1 MDMQKN
7 IRVNR
12 EHKDSLFRFIFS
24 DKKALLSLYNAV
36 NDSDYTDKELLEIY
50 TMEDF
55 VYMGMKNDVS
65 FLIDWN
71 LNLFEH
77 QSTYNP
83 NMPLRG
89 FMYMASSFKKY
100 VELNRLDLYSSKL
113 IRIPVPRYFVFYN
126 GKRPMEDEV
135 LFRLTDQMEG
145 TDAAEK
151 SCTEF
156 TAHMVNINEGHSPKM
171 MERCPMLY
179 EYSIFIGEIRKNTEA
194 GMMLVEA
201 IDTAVDEC
209 IKRGILADI
218 LRSNRA
224 EVTDML
230 LKEYDEAFHIASEKE
245 ISFEEGRQLERAN
258 TEKERQRAE
267 EERNRA
273 EAEKNRAEK
282 EKNKAQEEKKRA
294 DKEKQR
300 ADEVELKN
308 KILIARLRGET
319 VEKIAEN
326 LGVDADQVQKVL
338 NNI

>member
-113 IRIPVPRYFVFYN
+113 IWIPVPRYFVFYN

-135 LFRLTDQMEG
+135 LLRLTDQMEG
-145 TDAAEK
+145 TDASGK

-156 TAHMVNINEGHSPKM
+156 TAHMVNINEGHSLKM
-171 MERCPMLY
+171 MERCPRLY
-179 EYSIFIGEIRKNTEA
+179 EYSIFVGEIRKNTEA
-194 GMMLVEA
+194 GMILVDA
-201 IDTAVDEC
+201 INTAVDEC

-245 ISFEEGRQLERAN
+245 ISFEEGRQMERMN

-267 EERNRA
+267 A
-273 EAEKNRAEK
+273 
-282 EKNKAQEEKKRA
+282 
-294 DKEKQR
+294 EKQR
-300 ADEVELKN
+300 ADEMDVKI
-308 KILIARLRGET
+308 KILTSRLRGET
-319 VEKIAEN
+319 AEKIAEN
-326 LGVDADQVQKVL
+326 LGVDVEQVQKVL